1 MPCVMAK
8 LGLIK
13 VARVKGGDPFQSDKR
28 QLIVTRICSRHV
40 GTTMTSEYGE
50 AGGITATGHA
60 DGNRGA

>member
-1 MPCVMAK
+1 M
-8 LGLIK
+8 K
-13 VARVKGGDPFQSDKR
+13 VARVKGGDPFQSDER
-28 QLIVTRICSRHV
+28 QLIVTRICSRHA